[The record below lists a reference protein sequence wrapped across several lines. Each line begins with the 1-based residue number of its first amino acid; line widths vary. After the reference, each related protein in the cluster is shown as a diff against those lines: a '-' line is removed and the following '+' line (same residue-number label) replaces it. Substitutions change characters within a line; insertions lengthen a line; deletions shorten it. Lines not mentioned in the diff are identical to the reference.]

1 LTFLNTLPSA
11 ALTNSTLLAN
21 LRAGEVGTYAQNMM
35 SLFPYPALGLSFFPN
50 PYLLY
55 ASEMTNRSTA
65 NYNGLQL
72 EVRKQTRNGMQFQ
85 ANYTYSKALTD
96 ANALRAIDALVDN
109 ASPTVERARAD
120 YDLTHA
126 FKFNHYIPLP
136 VGTGHRFSS
145 RNAVLKQ
152 VLNGWALAGI
162 GVIQTGSP
170 VSILSARGT
179 INRAARS
186 GNNTVD
192 TTATI
197 SQLHAITGLFM
208 TGNGP
213 YWVNPAN
220 IGPDTH
226 GVAAD
231 GAVPFAGQIF
241 FNPQPGTQGSL
252 QKRSLDGP
260 PFRNYNFTVVKRFN
274 ITERQTIDFHAD
286 FFNVFNH
293 ANFFLND
300 QNVNNAGFG
309 RITSQNY
316 SNDGVGPR
324 TMQFGLYYRF

>member
-1 LTFLNTLPSA
+1 
-11 ALTNSTLLAN
+11 
-21 LRAGEVGTYAQNMM
+21 MM

-55 ASEMTNRSTA
+55 AEEMTNRSTA

-85 ANYTYSKALTD
+85 ANYTFSKALTD
-96 ANALRAIDALVDN
+96 ANALRALDPQIDN
-109 ASPTVERARAD
+109 ASPSVERARAD

-136 VGTGHRFSS
+136 IGSGHRFSS
-145 RNAVLKQ
+145 KNPVVKQ
-152 VLNGWALAGI
+152 VLDGWALSGI

-170 VSILSARGT
+170 VSIFSARGT
-179 INRAARS
+179 LNRGARS
-186 GNNTVD
+186 GLNTVD

-197 SQLHAITGLFM
+197 SQLHSITGLFM

-213 YWVNPAN
+213 NWVNPAN
-220 IGPDTH
+220 IGPDTR

-231 GAVPFAGQIF
+231 GATPFSGQVF

-252 QKRSLDGP
+252 QKRALDGP
-260 PFRNYNFTVVKRFN
+260 PFRNYNFTVVKTFH
-274 ITERQTIDFHAD
+274 ITERQILDFHAD
-286 FFNVFNH
+286 FFNIFNH
-293 ANFFLND
+293 PNFFLND
-300 QNVNNAGFG
+300 QTVNNASFG
-309 RITSQNY
+309 RITSQNI

-324 TMQFGLYYRF
+324 VMQFGLYYKF